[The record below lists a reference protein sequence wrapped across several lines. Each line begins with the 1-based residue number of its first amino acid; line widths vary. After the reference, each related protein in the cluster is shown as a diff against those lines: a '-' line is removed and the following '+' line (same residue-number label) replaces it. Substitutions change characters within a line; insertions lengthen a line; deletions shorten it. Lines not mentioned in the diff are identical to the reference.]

1 MRRCRKNGQTLARQ
15 RELAD
20 VSRGACGSP
29 AAASTE
35 LHTMLFRLSRVSF
48 WLAAAVAALA
58 LLAPGGHE
66 TLLTGVALAA
76 SAAAFGLWRSAVS
89 AQRRSHAAVTAV
101 PEAIVLTTTSLLDA
115 AVLLV
120 RKADAAA
127 SFDAALHA
135 VAHVLRGELGA
146 RRVVVRQV
154 RRVDATHAKVADLIE
169 AQPGFQARPQP
180 VRLDAGPLGQAIRTQ
195 LEAGKPPGAV
205 AMPVLSA
212 GRVVAVIE
220 LSGIDVPVEPQALM
234 ALLQLARLTLSRLA
248 AASAWP
254 RREPVAVDRLRPN
267 LASVPCGREIQA
279 HPAPHLH
286 GHVLVVEDTIVQPE
300 LTARMLRRAG
310 CRVTQASG
318 MLAGLQVLCETQF
331 DLILIDIEMSG
342 LGVAEGLQWLRRGGA
357 AGAAT
362 TSDTPVIAVTG
373 PGLPVDTQRLR
384 ELGFDD
390 HVCKP
395 FRQSQMLA
403 LLKQHLRPHAPAEFR
418 QSTGAP
424 LPEPSTDAVPAGPA
438 SVLDPVALARLTE
451 LDPTGA
457 NRLLA
462 RVLQAFQ
469 TSVARLRP
477 QADAARIS
485 GDQAAL
491 RLVAH
496 TLKSSSA
503 SIGAMHLSQ
512 LCAQIEAMIRG
523 GSVDDLDAQLDAL
536 GAALDQVLTAIEQL
550 LKERT

>member
-1 MRRCRKNGQTLARQ
+1 
-15 RELAD
+15 
-20 VSRGACGSP
+20 
-29 AAASTE
+29 
-35 LHTMLFRLSRVSF
+35 MLFRLSRVSF

-76 SAAAFGLWRSAVS
+76 SAVAFGLWRSAVLV
-89 AQRRSHAAVTAV
+89 QQRSHAAVTAV
-101 PEAIVLTTTSLLDA
+101 PETVVLTATSLLDA
-115 AVLLV
+115 AALLV
-120 RKADAAA
+120 RQADEAA

-146 RRVVVRQV
+146 RRVVVREV
-154 RRVDATHAKVADLIE
+154 RSVDATHAQVAELIE
-169 AQPGFQARPQP
+169 AQPGFQARSQP

-195 LEAGKPPGAV
+195 LEAGAPPGAV

-212 GRVVAVIE
+212 ARVVAVIE
-220 LSGIDVPVEPQALM
+220 LSGIDVPVEPQALI
-234 ALLQLARLTLSRLA
+234 ALLQLARQTLSRLA
-248 AASAWP
+248 AATGWP
-254 RREPVAVDRLRPN
+254 RREPVVADRVRPS
-267 LASVPCGREIQA
+267 LASVPCGPAIQA
-279 HPAPHLH
+279 HETPHLH
-286 GHVLVVEDTIVQPE
+286 GHVLVVEDTVVQPE
-300 LTARMLRRAG
+300 LTARMLRRVG

-318 MLAGLQVLCETQF
+318 MLAGLQALCETQF
-331 DLILIDIEMSG
+331 DLILIDIQVSG

-357 AGAAT
+357 SGAAT

-373 PGLPVDTQRLR
+373 PGLPGDTQRLR

-403 LLKQHLRPHAPAEFR
+403 LLKQHLRPRAPADSRE
-418 QSTGAP
+418 STGASVH
-424 LPEPSTDAVPAGPA
+424 EPSAEVTPAGPA
-438 SVLDPVALARLTE
+438 PVLDPVALARLTE

-477 QADAARIS
+477 QADAARLS
-485 GDQAAL
+485 GDHAGL

-503 SIGAMHLSQ
+503 SIGAMRLSQ
-512 LCAQIEAMIRG
+512 LCAQIETMIRN
-523 GSVDDLDAQLDAL
+523 GSADDLDTQLDAL
-536 GAALDQVLTAIEQL
+536 GVALDEVLAAIEQL

>member
-1 MRRCRKNGQTLARQ
+1 
-15 RELAD
+15 
-20 VSRGACGSP
+20 
-29 AAASTE
+29 
-35 LHTMLFRLSRVSF
+35 MLFRLSRVSF

-89 AQRRSHAAVTAV
+89 VQQRSHAAVTAV
-101 PEAIVLTTTSLLDA
+101 PETVVLTAASLLDA
-115 AVLLV
+115 AALLV
-120 RKADAAA
+120 RQADEAA

-146 RRVVVRQV
+146 RRVVVREV
-154 RRVDATHAKVADLIE
+154 RSVDATHAQVAELIE
-169 AQPGFQARPQP
+169 AQPGFQARSQP

-195 LEAGKPPGAV
+195 LEAGTPPGAV
-205 AMPVLSA
+205 AMPVLNA
-212 GRVVAVIE
+212 ERVVAVIE
-220 LSGIDVPVEPQALM
+220 LSGIDVPVEPPALV
-234 ALLQLARLTLSRLA
+234 ALLQLTRQTLSRLA
-248 AASAWP
+248 AATDWP
-254 RREPVAVDRLRPN
+254 RREPLVAVDRVRPR
-267 LASVPCGREIQA
+267 LASVPCGPVIQT
-279 HPAPHLH
+279 HETPHLH
-286 GHVLVVEDTIVQPE
+286 GHVLVVEDTVVQPE
-300 LTARMLRRAG
+300 LTARMLRRVG
-310 CRVTQASG
+310 CRVTPASG
-318 MLAGLQVLCETQF
+318 MLAGLQALCETQF
-331 DLILIDIEMSG
+331 DLILIDIQVSG

-357 AGAAT
+357 TGAAT

-373 PGLPVDTQRLR
+373 PGLPGDTQRLR

-403 LLKQHLRPHAPAEFR
+403 LLKQHLRPRAPADSHE
-418 QSTGAP
+418 STGASVH
-424 LPEPSTDAVPAGPA
+424 EPSAEAAPNGPTP
-438 SVLDPVALARLTE
+438 VLDPAALARLTE

-477 QADAARIS
+477 QADAARLN
-485 GDQAAL
+485 GDQAGL

-512 LCAQIEAMIRG
+512 LCAQIEAMIRS
-523 GSVDDLDAQLDAL
+523 GSADDLDAQLDAL
-536 GAALDQVLTAIEQL
+536 GVALDEVLAAIEQL